1 MFFLLINVAHANEKA
16 PLVEELKDEINLK
29 DLTCVFSRKRWKY
42 SSGDKVNGE
51 DLLAPSMNKVQNINP
66 TALCMYDDTCFFT
79 CFDKNNLPYSG
90 NTYATDE
97 MGNVILIRPL
107 KDGLPTDGTIKNY
120 DSTGLLSLELY
131 IKQGEL
137 VGYKIIIGG
146 NIGKHFR
153 DEDNYDLW
161 HVQELDINDNV
172 ISEIIFN
179 MKENKIVQ
187 EINR

>member
-1 MFFLLINVAHANEKA
+1 M
-16 PLVEELKDEINLK
+16 
-29 DLTCVFSRKRWKY
+29 RKHW
-42 SSGDKVNGE
+42 SW
-51 DLLAPSMNKVQNINP
+51 Q
-66 TALCMYDDTCFFT
+66 
-79 CFDKNNLPYSG
+79 
-90 NTYATDE
+90 
-97 MGNVILIRPL
+97 PL
-107 KDGLPTDGTIKNY
+107 KKVAFFGIGTIKNY

-161 HVQELDINDNV
+161 HFQELDINDNV